1 MGIKI
6 IGSGSCIPEVIQE
19 NSSFINNSFY
29 NADGSEIGSPNS
41 EIIEKCHDTRISH
54 GD

>member
-6 IGSGSCIPEVIQE
+6 IGSGSCIPEIIQE

-29 NADGSEIGSPNS
+29 NADGSENLKKLPVL
-41 EIIEKCHDTRISH
+41 EKEDMQKRI
-54 GD
+54 

>member
-6 IGSGSCIPEVIQE
+6 IGSGSYIPEVIEE

-29 NADGSEIGSPNS
+29 NADGSEI
-41 EIIEKCHDTRISH
+41 ESH
-54 GD
+54 N